1 MKKRIV
7 FIGVLASSLLALTG
21 CGKTTVDANEYLQL
35 DVSGYNTVGTASWN
49 FDAEQFI
56 MDNSSAF
63 GVSDTSEMEYLSAI
77 VNVEEYLNGELD
89 KEDNLSNGDVVTFK
103 WNSSNVDKLEEKY
116 NINIKAEDKTIDV
129 SSLEEPKE
137 IDLFEYVNVTF
148 DGVAPNGNVN
158 IDIADDIPINVSF
171 SADKLDNLSNGD
183 VIKIVAK
190 SSGKDDVKDY
200 CFQNGYIP
208 KEVEKEYT
216 VEGLVSYV
224 SSIDQISDEMI
235 DKMQSQALASINSYG
250 ASWESDSHGDDIKKM
265 GTPEFLG
272 YYFLSGKEGFSTSP
286 YNEIYLVYKV
296 TNTMNALKRGGDGST
311 KVEDKETYYTFY
323 RYSDITLLED
333 GTCSA
338 DLSTGT
344 MTDHSS
350 DSDYGYNDWFAVF
363 YKFMGYPDLDS
374 MFNEC
379 VTQKLEQYD
388 YESTVK

>member
-1 MKKRIV
+1 MRKKII
-7 FIGVLASSLLALTG
+7 FIGLLASSLLALTG
-21 CGKTTVDANEYLQL
+21 CGKTTVNANDYLEL
-35 DVSGYNTVGTASWN
+35 DVSGYNTVGTASWS
-49 FDAEQFI
+49 FDAEQFV
-56 MDNSSAF
+56 MDNSDAF
-63 GVSDTSEMEYLSAI
+63 GISDTSEMEYLSVI
-77 VNVEEYLNGELD
+77 VNIEEYLNGELD

-103 WNSSNVDKLEEKY
+103 WNETDVDKLEEKY
-116 NINIKAEDKTIDV
+116 NININAEDKIIDV

-148 DGVAPNGNVN
+148 DGIAPNGNVN
-158 IDIADDIPINVSF
+158 INVADNIPINIKF
-171 SADKLDNLSNGD
+171 SADKLDNLKNGD
-183 VIKIVAK
+183 VVKIVAE
-190 SSGKDDVKDY
+190 SSGNSDVKDY

-208 KEVEKEYT
+208 KDTEKEYT

-224 SSIDQISDEMI
+224 SSINQISDEMI
-235 DKMQSQALASINSYG
+235 NKMQSQALAGINSYG
-250 ASWESDSHGDDIKKM
+250 ASWESDSHGDDVKKM

-286 YNEIYLVYKV
+286 CNEIYLVYKV

-311 KVEDKETYYTFY
+311 KVEGEETYYTFY

-338 DLSTGT
+338 DLSTGE
-344 MTDHSS
+344 MTNHSS

-363 YKFMGYPDLDS
+363 YKFKGYPDLDS

-379 VTQKLEQYD
+379 VTQKLEQYN